1 MVSAK
6 ASVMVYNDVEK
17 KWLPSGSSSG
27 ISKVCIY
34 HHPGNNTFRVVGRK
48 LQDMEV
54 SDGMWSIYIRVFL
67 PHPGNRWR
75 LIVLGCMNFFVC
87 FCVILQENGYSHA
100 LQTTT
105 SLHHSLKDRKNGIHR

>member
-6 ASVMVYNDVEK
+6 ASVMVYSDTEK

-54 SDGMWSIYIRVFL
+54 HSDSVYADHDHYACL
-67 PHPGNRWR
+67 
-75 LIVLGCMNFFVC
+75 
-87 FCVILQENGYSHA
+87 
-100 LQTTT
+100 
-105 SLHHSLKDRKNGIHR
+105 

>member
-6 ASVMVYNDVEK
+6 ASVMVYSDTEK

-54 SDGMWSIYIRVFL
+54 SYSI
-67 PHPGNRWR
+67 WR
-75 LIVLGCMNFFVC
+75 L
-87 FCVILQENGYSHA
+87 
-100 LQTTT
+100 
-105 SLHHSLKDRKNGIHR
+105 SLM

>member
-6 ASVMVYNDVEK
+6 ASVMVYSDTEK
-17 KWLPSGSSSG
+17 KWLPGGSSSG

-54 SDGMWSIYIRVFL
+54 SYRIWYQS
-67 PHPGNRWR
+67 
-75 LIVLGCMNFFVC
+75 VLVQATACEV
-87 FCVILQENGYSHA
+87 S
-100 LQTTT
+100 
-105 SLHHSLKDRKNGIHR
+105 SLK

>member
-1 MVSAK
+1 MCFTYCRSSYLVAAANTVCSEHPMVSAK
-6 ASVMVYNDVEK
+6 ASVMVYSDTEK

-54 SDGMWSIYIRVFL
+54 SWGMCSFPACLVTQAMSSGKGNVLFCCLSI
-67 PHPGNRWR
+67 
-75 LIVLGCMNFFVC
+75 C
-87 FCVILQENGYSHA
+87 
-100 LQTTT
+100 
-105 SLHHSLKDRKNGIHR
+105 